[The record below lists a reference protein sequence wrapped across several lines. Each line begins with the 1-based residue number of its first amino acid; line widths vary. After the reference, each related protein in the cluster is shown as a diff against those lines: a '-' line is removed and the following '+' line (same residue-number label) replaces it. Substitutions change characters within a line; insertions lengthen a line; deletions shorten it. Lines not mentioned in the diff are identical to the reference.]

1 VLAFADSLLLG
12 QNADVAL
19 VAALKDVSRVPKVS
33 AAIDRLRSVGV
44 RVQGTVVNG
53 VADARPK
60 RLYMSPLP
68 T

>member
-1 VLAFADSLLLG
+1 
-12 QNADVAL
+12 